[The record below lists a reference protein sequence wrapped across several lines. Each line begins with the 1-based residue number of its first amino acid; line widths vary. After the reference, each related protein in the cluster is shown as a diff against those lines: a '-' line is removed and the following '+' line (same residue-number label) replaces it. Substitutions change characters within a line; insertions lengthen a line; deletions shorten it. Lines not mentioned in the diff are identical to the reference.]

1 MNAYFFKMTNE
12 ERDNILDQHKTIYDG
27 YVTSYAQQ
35 PKEQPLYTQDFAN
48 DKQGITVSNKGV
60 VTAYKNMGINE
71 MRYDGKSTGLFSKE
85 EPTENHISPG
95 SQFEPEESFE
105 LEDKDE
111 DYYVSLG
118 ENLDMIGDGEDDL
131 EYGTFEDDDDTDF
144 MLISPEHDEY
154 DNEEDDYK
162 DLSMYNPYYG
172 DDEEPEFEDMEIEDV
187 LGLSNDDDEDED
199 DEVISSLQEQV
210 NKSLDMFRRF
220 KNL

>member
-1 MNAYFFKMTNE
+1 MNQYFFKMTNE
-12 ERDNILDQHKTIYDG
+12 ERTSILDQHKHVYDG
-27 YVTSYAQQ
+27 YVTNYAK
-35 PKEQPLYTQDFAN
+35 PNEQPLYTQDFAN
-48 DKQGITVSNKGV
+48 DKGGITINNKGQ
-60 VTAYKNMGINE
+60 VTTYKNMGINE
-71 MRYDGKSTGLFSKE
+71 SILESE
-85 EPTENHISPG
+85 E
-95 SQFEPEESFE
+95 EES
-105 LEDKDE
+105 
-111 DYYVSLG
+111 YMVSVG
-118 ENLDMIGDGEDDL
+118 EQLDMIGDGEDDL
-131 EYGTFEDDDDTDF
+131 EYGTFEDDDDDTDF